1 MTENYEFSLKNLF
14 LFLICFFVLMIYSCL
29 LISSSDFIGDER
41 VISVNETSLAKSKSG
56 MKKNSSSRGLRIT
69 FHAYF
74 IYGVSGSA

>member
-14 LFLICFFVLMIYSCL
+14 LFLICFFV
-29 LISSSDFIGDER
+29 FIGDER